1 LAASV
6 FGSRWGHGVLDQSL
20 APVRVEER
28 DGTIVL
34 ASERDGPL
42 LSAEADFNA
51 WREPVIDHVK
61 ELLAGDCRQGTNH
74 SRLRDRLLALA
85 SLLPGAVSAVKE
97 RQFRIG
103 YEVERLQGLLAAY
116 QSGGDDMPMLN
127 AAVLEDVKRL
137 LLALKMGVDKLERW
151 AEFRRLAV
159 NDAMKVEDVDLPVV
173 SEALE
178 QMAATMEQQRK
189 YFDPKLPSTF
199 RFLSEAVR
207 DPIGATKTAVFGAVI
222 SAENLIKFLV
232 TRALGIVTRA
242 VDAVESHI
250 SKVVAISLISGFS
263 LAAAQLSGAL
273 PAGWAWLKPLL
284 EAIAKAA
291 LG

>member
-1 LAASV
+1 LP
-6 FGSRWGHGVLDQSL
+6 DQSP
-20 APVRVEER
+20 APVRVEEC

-34 ASERDGPL
+34 ASERDSPL

-51 WREPVIDHVK
+51 WREPVIDHVQ
-61 ELLAGDCRQGTNH
+61 ELLTADCRRGTNH

-85 SLLPGAVSAVKE
+85 NLLPGAVSAVKE

-103 YEVERLQGLLAAY
+103 YEVERLQGLLVAY

-127 AAVLEDVKRL
+127 AATLEDVKQL
-137 LLALKMGVDKLERW
+137 LLALKMGIDKLERW
-151 AEFRRLAV
+151 AEFRRVAV
-159 NDAMKVEDVDLPVV
+159 NDPITIGDVDLPVV

-178 QMAATMEQQRK
+178 QIAAAMEQQPG
-189 YFDPKLPSTF
+189 YFDPELPSTF

-207 DPIGATKTAVFGAVI
+207 DPNGATKTVVFGAVK
-222 SAENLIKFLV
+222 SAENLISFLGR
-232 TRALGIVTRA
+232 RALGIGTKA
-242 VDAVESHI
+242 ADAVEKHI
-250 SKVVAISLISGFS
+250 STVVATFLISTVS

-284 EAIAKAA
+284 EALAPA
-291 LG
+291 LH